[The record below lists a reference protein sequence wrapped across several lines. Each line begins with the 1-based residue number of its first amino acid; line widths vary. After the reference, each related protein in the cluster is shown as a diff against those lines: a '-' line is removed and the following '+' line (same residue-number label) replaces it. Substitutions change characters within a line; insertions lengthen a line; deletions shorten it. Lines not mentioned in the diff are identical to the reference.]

1 MDLTRRN
8 LLRSGAVGG
17 GIAGLGAEGL
27 LGTPAAEAAAGGT
40 TLGGIYLRG
49 RAGAGGY
56 AKLVRRAGESH
67 VVRTDLGVA
76 ARAGRKARR
85 KGLLTFAQLS
95 DVHVV
100 DHQSPARVE
109 WVDRYD
115 DRDQSTDPVPG
126 LFAAAHRPHEMLTA
140 HVADAMVRAINR
152 VRVGPV
158 TGRPIAFALQTGD
171 NSDNSQYN
179 EVRWNIDV
187 LDGGAVR
194 SDSGDLSRYEGVMD
208 QDAAYY
214 DGHYWHPEGTPPGK
228 AADVARSTYGFP
240 VVKGLLD
247 AARRRFSAQGLNIPW
262 YSAFG
267 NHDQLV
273 QGNFPHTLPLS
284 AIATGNLKVISPP
297 AGVSEADL
305 LNVLR
310 TGDPTALLGAL
321 VVSTS
326 TKVVS
331 ADANRKTISRAQVIA
346 EHFRT
351 RGLPVGHGYT
361 AANRTSGHA
370 YYAFDK
376 GALRFVVLD
385 TVNANGKD
393 DGSLDQTQFAWLQK
407 KLSASKDKIVVLASH
422 HTIDTMTNSLVGT
435 GGETETR
442 VLGDEVLA
450 LALANPQVIAWVNG
464 HTHKNQVW
472 ARRRAA
478 GTGGFWEINTASH
491 IDFPMQ
497 SRLLEVVD
505 NHDGTLS
512 IFTTML
518 DHRGPTSNG
527 GRLDNPV
534 SLAGLARELAAND
547 WQERSKNRRGARN
560 ARNVE
565 LLVDD
570 PRR

>member
-8 LLRSGAVGG
+8 LLRSGAALGG
-17 GIAGLGAEGL
+17 LAGLGVEGL
-27 LGTPAAEAAAGGT
+27 LGMPAAEAAANVT
-40 TLGGIYLRG
+40 TLAGTYLRG

-56 AKLVRRAGESH
+56 ARLVRGAGESH
-67 VVRTDLGVA
+67 VVRTGLGVA
-76 ARAGRKARR
+76 AKPGRKARR
-85 KGLLTFAQLS
+85 TGLLTFAQLS

-109 WVDRYD
+109 WVDRFD
-115 DRDQSTDPVPG
+115 DRDESSDPVPG
-126 LFAAAHRPHEMLTA
+126 LFAAAYRPHEMLTA
-140 HVADAMVRAINR
+140 QVADAMVRAINAAK
-152 VRVGPV
+152 VGPV
-158 TGRPIAFALQTGD
+158 TGKPIAFALQTGD

-187 LDGGAVR
+187 LDGGVVR
-194 SDSGDLSRYEGVMD
+194 SDSGDLTRYEGVMD
-208 QDAAYY
+208 GDPAYY
-214 DGHYWHPEGTPPGK
+214 DGHYWHPDGTPSGK
-228 AADVARSTYGFP
+228 AADLARSRYGFP
-240 VVKGLLD
+240 VVRGLLD
-247 AARRRFSAQGLNIPW
+247 AARRRFGAPGLDVPW

-273 QGNFPHTLPLS
+273 QGNFPHTLPLT
-284 AIATGNLKVISPP
+284 AVATGDLKVISPP

-305 LNVLR
+305 LDVLR
-310 TGDPTALLGAL
+310 TGDPSALLPAL
-321 VVSTS
+321 AVSPT

-331 ADANRKTISRAQVIA
+331 ADANRRTISRAEVIA

-351 RGLPVGHGYT
+351 TGLPHGHGYT
-361 AANRTSGHA
+361 AANRASGHA

-376 GALRFVVLD
+376 GALRFIVLD

-393 DGSLDQTQFAWLQK
+393 DGSLDQTQFAWLAA
-407 KLSASKDKIVVLASH
+407 KLTAAKAANKIVVLASH

-442 VLGDEVLA
+442 VLGEEVLA
-450 LALANPQVIAWVNG
+450 LVLQHPQVVAWVNG
-464 HTHKNQVW
+464 HTHMNQIW
-472 ARRRAA
+472 ARRGA
-478 GTGGFWEINTASH
+478 GGGFWEINTASH

-518 DHRGPTSNG
+518 DHSGPTSYA
-527 GRLDNPV
+527 GRLDDPV
-534 SLAGLARELAAND
+534 SLAGLARELAVND
-547 WQERSKNRRGARN
+547 PQERTSHRRGARN

-565 LLVDD
+565 LLVGD
-570 PRR
+570 PRG